1 LSIHEE
7 EARMKIGSHL
17 FAILAIGALSTQFAA
32 AGHHGHRV
40 GAAAGHSGTDVI
52 TKSAKTGPATDTTT
66 TTPGPGTGS
75 KTGDAAVDD
84 IDTSITVHQGREPP
98 KGSKGRLVKKT
109 KATTPP
115 GVAVKH
121 EPVHN
126 LHQVSPAG
134 SGGGPHRNA
143 VGTTVVKHEKA
154 ASPNVAAPG
163 AGATLHEPDKKTA
176 VGNPPLKNSGPG
188 ETPAGDHNSANAA
201 ALKTVTAN
209 GLGISGTGATRPGT
223 GAVALGGPA
232 KATTGVLSGN
242 SFRPRH

>member
-1 LSIHEE
+1 
-7 EARMKIGSHL
+7 MKIGSHL

-40 GAAAGHSGTDVI
+40 GAAAGHSGTDVV

-66 TTPGPGTGS
+66 PAPGTGG

-98 KGSKGRLVKKT
+98 KGGKGRPVKKAKT
-109 KATTPP
+109 TTPP

-126 LHQVSPAG
+126 LHQVSPVG
-134 SGGGPHRNA
+134 SDGGLHRNA
-143 VGTTVVKHEKA
+143 VGAVIVQHEKA
-154 ASPNVAAPG
+154 AAPPAD
-163 AGATLHEPDKKTA
+163 AGPRRIGTMLHQPEKKT
-176 VGNPPLKNSGPG
+176 VLGNVPIKHSNPG
-188 ETPAGDHNSANAA
+188 TAA
-201 ALKTVTAN
+201 ALKVVSLN
-209 GLGISGTGATRPGT
+209 GLSISGTGMTRPGF

-232 KATTGVLSGN
+232 KAGANGLSGN
-242 SFRPRH
+242 SFRPRHF